1 MLTITKKRGLSENM
15 LQNLSI
21 RMKWII
27 FICGS
32 IFLAVGITALVNYSI
47 SYHFLKSNIEA
58 SNVSDVQNTSNQVK
72 LQLDKYRVSAEQLA
86 TLTEQQVAT
95 GNKKNIEKM
104 IHQIQMSNKDYI
116 STYFMDFDT
125 GKLSI
130 SPAGEPGAYD
140 NFNTLDTTTYSKLTA
155 NPSTQWVDVYE
166 DKTTKKI
173 MTSIIV
179 PVFKHDKLVGA
190 VGYDIDLSTIG
201 NIRADLEKNNDTKYV
216 FLDTQGLVVTGYDDK
231 MAGTNINP
239 TMSGKVEGV
248 SDYIDQADTFK
259 TEYSWVPTLYKK
271 ADLAN
276 ESLTIHDQD
285 YMVSSA
291 TVGDTGWK
299 VVSFV
304 NKGKISDA
312 MQLLN
317 IAAIAIL
324 IVMLLFG
331 IVVALMFAKGIR
343 KIFFNLQHA
352 FQTTASGDLGHEMDA
367 TRKDE
372 IGMLASHYNDMLRN
386 MRRLIHQVNEHKD
399 EIHTATDGLSQ
410 ITEENRRA
418 VTAVSQAVNEI
429 SVGATSQSQEIER
442 GTQSVYELSNEID
455 VLRAE
460 SEAGQKS
467 LAKTMG
473 DLQDSNETVHQLTQ
487 SFTKF
492 EAAFEQVETMMTTLN
507 EKSKSISQVTRAISD
522 ITDQTNLLA
531 LNASIEAA
539 RAGEH
544 GKGFAV
550 VADEVRKLAESS
562 KAATNDIQNIL
573 SEVLD
578 GMQELV
584 ETISDTNTLNEAQR
598 QSVATVEAAMTRL
611 TSALTTITAGLKK
624 NSVSV
629 KTINNQKQIVVEMME
644 ELSAVSE
651 QTTASTQQI
660 AAVMNEQSSATSK
673 VAEHAKHLKEEVN
686 ALNDAVDVF
695 KLRQP

>member
-1 MLTITKKRGLSENM
+1 M

-32 IFLAVGITALVNYSI
+32 IFLAVGITAIVNYSI
-47 SYHFLKSNIEA
+47 SYHFLKSNMESA
-58 SNVSDVQNTSNQVK
+58 NVSDVQNTANQVK

-86 TLTEQQVAT
+86 TLTEQQIAA
-95 GNKKNIEKM
+95 GKKKNIREM
-104 IHQIQMSNKDYI
+104 IDQIQTSNKDYI
-116 STYFMDFDT
+116 STYFLDFET
-125 GKLSI
+125 TKLMI

-140 NFNTLDTTTYSKLTA
+140 GFNTLDTTTYSKLTA

-166 DKTTKKI
+166 DKTSKKI

-179 PVFKHDKLVGA
+179 PVFKNDKLVGA

-201 NIRADLEKNNDTKYV
+201 NIRSNLEKKNDTKYL

-239 TMSGKVEGV
+239 KMSGKVEGV
-248 SDYIDQADTFK
+248 SDYVKQADTFK
-259 TEYSWVPTLYKK
+259 SQYNWVPSLYKK
-271 ADLAN
+271 DDLAN
-276 ESLTIHDQD
+276 ESLKIDGGS

-299 VVSFV
+299 VVSLV
-304 NKGKISDA
+304 NKEKISDA
-312 MQLLN
+312 MTTLN
-317 IAAIAIL
+317 VAAIAIL
-324 IVMLLFG
+324 IIMLIFGLF
-331 IVVALMFAKGIR
+331 VAAMFAKGIR
-343 KIFFNLQHA
+343 KIFTNLQHA
-352 FQTTASGDLGHEMDA
+352 FETTASGDLGHEMDA

-372 IGMLASHYNDMLRN
+372 IGVLAAHYNDMLRN
-386 MRRLIHQVNEHKD
+386 MRRLIHQVNEHAD

-410 ITEENRRA
+410 ITAENRRA
-418 VTAVSQAVNEI
+418 VTAVSQAANEI
-429 SVGATSQSQEIER
+429 SVGATNQSQEIER

-455 VLRAE
+455 MLRVE
-460 SEAGQKS
+460 SEAGQRS
-467 LAKTMG
+467 IAQTMEE
-473 DLQDSNETVHQLTQ
+473 LKESNDTVQQLTA

-492 EAAFEQVETMMTTLN
+492 ESAFEQVETMMTTLN
-507 EKSKSISQVTRAISD
+507 EKSKSISQVTSVIAD

-550 VADEVRKLAESS
+550 VADEVRNLAESS
-562 KAATNDIQNIL
+562 KAATNDIQHIL
-573 SEVLD
+573 TEVLD
-578 GMQELV
+578 GMQALV
-584 ETISDTNTLNEAQR
+584 QTIGDTNTLNQAQR

-611 TSALTTITAGLKK
+611 TSTLHTITSGLEKSGK
-624 NSVSV
+624 SVQM
-629 KTINNQKQIVVEMME
+629 INNQKQVVVEMME

-660 AAVMNEQSSATSK
+660 AAAMSEQSAATGQ
-673 VAEHAKHLKEEVN
+673 VAEHAKHLEEEVD
-686 ALNDAVDVF
+686 ALNDAVGVF
-695 KLRQP
+695 KLRQK

>member
-1 MLTITKKRGLSENM
+1 MLTITKKRGFRRSM

-21 RMKWII
+21 RSKWII

-32 IFLAVGITALVNYSI
+32 IFLAVGITAIVNYSI
-47 SYHFLKSNIEA
+47 SYHFLKSNIETA
-58 SNVSDVQNTSNQVK
+58 NVSDVQNTSNQVK

-86 TLTEQQVAT
+86 ALAEQQVAA
-95 GNKKNIEKM
+95 GNKKQIQKM

-140 NFNTLDTTTYSKLTA
+140 DFNTLDTTTYSKLTA

-166 DKTTKKI
+166 DKTTQKI

-179 PVFKHDKLVGA
+179 PVFKNDKLVGA

-201 NIRADLEKNNDTKYV
+201 AIRSDLEKNNDTKYV
-216 FLDTQGLVVTGYDDK
+216 FLDTQGLVVTGYDQK

-239 TMSGKVEGV
+239 NMSGKVDGV
-248 SDYIDQADTFK
+248 SDYVKESDTFK
-259 TEYSWVPTLYKK
+259 EDYGWIPSLYKK
-271 ADLAN
+271 NDLQN
-276 ESLTIHDQD
+276 QSLTLQKQD

-304 NKGKISDA
+304 NKEKISDA
-312 MQLLN
+312 MTMLN

-331 IVVALMFAKGIR
+331 LAVGILFSKGIR

-352 FQTTASGDLGHEMDA
+352 FKTTASGDLGQEMDA

-372 IGMLASHYNDMLRN
+372 IGILAGHYNDMLRN

-399 EIHTATDGLSQ
+399 EIYTATDGLSQ

-429 SVGATSQSQEIER
+429 SIGATSQAQEIER

-460 SEAGQKS
+460 SEAGQQS
-467 LAKTMG
+467 LEKTMV
-473 DLQDSNETVHQLTQ
+473 DLKDSNDTVHQLTQ

-492 EAAFEQVETMMTTLN
+492 EMAFEQVETMMTTLN

-584 ETISDTNTLNEAQR
+584 ETIGDTNTLNEAQR

-611 TSALTTITAGLKK
+611 TSALTTITEGLEK
-624 NSVSV
+624 NGASVQ
-629 KTINNQKQIVVEMME
+629 TINNQKQIVVGMME

-660 AAVMNEQSSATSK
+660 AAVMNEQSAATAQ
-673 VAEHAKHLKEEVN
+673 VAEHATHLKEEVH

-695 KLRQP
+695 KLRN